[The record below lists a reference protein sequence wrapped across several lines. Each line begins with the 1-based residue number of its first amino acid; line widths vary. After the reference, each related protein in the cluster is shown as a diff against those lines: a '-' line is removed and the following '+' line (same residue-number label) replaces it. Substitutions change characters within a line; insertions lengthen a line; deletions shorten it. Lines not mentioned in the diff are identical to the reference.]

1 MFNAVVADGNG
12 MPVTISAEEALRRLE
27 NTIRASLTEFAD
39 SMRNQSES
47 P

>member
-27 NTIRASLTEFAD
+27 KHHKSFLN
-39 SMRNQSES
+39 
-47 P
+47 